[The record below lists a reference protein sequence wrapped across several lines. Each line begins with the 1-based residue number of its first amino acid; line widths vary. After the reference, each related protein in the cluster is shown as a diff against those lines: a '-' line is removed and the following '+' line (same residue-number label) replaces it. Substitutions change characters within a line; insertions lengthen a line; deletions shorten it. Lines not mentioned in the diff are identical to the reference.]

1 MKVLITG
8 ITGMAGSH
16 LAEHLLGQGN
26 CELHGTVRWR
36 SNKDNITAFEKRL
49 HLHECE
55 LRDPYSV
62 MGLLKEIRPQRIYH
76 LASQSN
82 VAASWNSPRETLVN
96 NITAQLNIFEAIR
109 QLDLP
114 DTRIHVAGSSE
125 EYGLVYKHELPVKEV
140 NPLRPLSPYAVSK
153 VTQDTL
159 AYQYHQSY
167 GLHVVRTRAF
177 NHTGPRRGDVF
188 VTSSF
193 ARQIVEIEMRKRE
206 PVIRVGN
213 LTAKR
218 DFTDIRD
225 VVKAYVI
232 ALERC
237 EAGSVYN
244 IGSGVAFSIKQVL
257 DLLLGMSKLI
267 IQVKEDPERLR
278 PSDVPV
284 MVSDSSQFM
293 RETGWLPQIP
303 FKQSLFDLLQYW
315 REKLGVRHTVCVSNQ
330 TAGVEN
336 GLSSSVQVGTCHAS
350 R

>member
-16 LAEHLLGQGN
+16 LAEYLLDQGN
-26 CELHGTVRWR
+26 CEIHGTVRWR
-36 SNKDNITAFEKRL
+36 SIRENIGSFEKDV

-55 LRDPYSV
+55 LRDPHAV
-62 MGLLKEIRPQRIYH
+62 IRLLKDIRPQRIYH

-82 VAASWNSPRETLVN
+82 VATSWNSPRETLVN
-96 NITAQLNIFEAIR
+96 NITAQLNIFEAVR
-109 QLDLP
+109 QLESL

-125 EYGLVYKHELPVKEV
+125 EYGLVYEHELPVKEA
-140 NPLRPLSPYAVSK
+140 NQLRPLSPYGVSK
-153 VTQDTL
+153 VAQDTL
-159 AYQYHQSY
+159 AYQYHKSY

-193 ARQIVEIEMRKRE
+193 ARQIVEIEIGERS
-206 PVIRVGN
+206 PIIRVGK
-213 LTAKR
+213 LDAKR

-237 EAGSVYN
+237 APGSVYN
-244 IGSGVAFSIKQVL
+244 IGSGTAYSIKQVL
-257 DLLLGMSKLI
+257 DLLLRMSKLI
-267 IQVKEDPERLR
+267 IQVKEDPSRMR

-284 MVSDSSQFM
+284 MVSDSSRFM
-293 RETGWLPQIP
+293 EETGWRPEIP

-315 REKLGVRHTVCVSNQ
+315 RAKLDNKGKNRELEQ
-330 TAGVEN
+330 LRE
-336 GLSSSVQVGTCHAS
+336 SVPHS
-350 R
+350 F

>member
-16 LAEHLLGQGN
+16 LAEYLLGQSN
-26 CELHGTVRWR
+26 WELHGTLRWR
-36 SNKDNITAFEKRL
+36 SNRDNIAAFEKGL

-55 LRDPYSV
+55 LRDPYAV
-62 MGLLKEIRPQRIYH
+62 MRLMKEIRPLRIYH

-109 QLDLP
+109 QLELL

-125 EYGLVYKHELPVKEV
+125 EYGLVYKHELPVKET

-159 AYQYHQSY
+159 AYQYHKSY

-193 ARQIVEIEMRKRE
+193 ARQIVEIEMGKRE

-213 LTAKR
+213 LKAKR

-237 EAGSVYN
+237 EAGSVFN
-244 IGSGVAFSIKQVL
+244 IGSGKSYSIKHVL
-257 DLLLGMSKLI
+257 DLLLGMSRLI
-267 IQVKEDPERLR
+267 IQVKEDPEKMR

-284 MVSDSSQFM
+284 MVSDSSRFM
-293 RETGWLPQIP
+293 QETGWRPQIP
-303 FKQSLFDLLQYW
+303 FKQSLLDLLQYW
-315 REKLGVRHTVCVSNQ
+315 REKLGVQHTVFVNAQ
-330 TAGVEN
+330 TAGLDN
-336 GLSSSVQVGTCHAS
+336 GLSRSEQFSTCRVG

>member
-159 AYQYHQSY
+159 AHQYHQSY

-193 ARQIVEIEMRKRE
+193 ARQIVEIEMGKRE

-213 LTAKR
+213 LKAKR

-232 ALERC
+232 ALEHC

-244 IGSGVAFSIKQVL
+244 IGSGVAVSIKQVL

-267 IQVKEDPERLR
+267 IQIKEDPEKMR

-284 MVSDSSQFM
+284 MVSDSSRFM
-293 RETGWLPQIP
+293 QQTGWRPRIP
-303 FKQSLFDLLQYW
+303 FKQSLLDLLQYW
-315 REKLGVRHTVCVSNQ
+315 REKLGRKQKTSGYTE
-330 TAGVEN
+330 TAATDN
-336 GLSSSVQVGTCHAS
+336 GLSGSAKLSTCHAS
-350 R
+350 G

>member
-16 LAEHLLGQGN
+16 LAEYLLGQGN
-26 CELHGTVRWR
+26 CEVHGTFRWR
-36 SNKDNITAFEKRL
+36 SNKDNISGFEKDL
-49 HLHECE
+49 YLHECE
-55 LRDPYSV
+55 LREPHAV
-62 MGLLKEIRPQRIYH
+62 IRLLQEIRPQRIYH

-96 NITAQLNIFEAIR
+96 NITAQLNIFEAVR
-109 QLDLP
+109 YLELL
-114 DTRIHVAGSSE
+114 DTRIHIAGSSE
-125 EYGLVYKHELPVKEV
+125 EYGMVYEHELPVKET
-140 NPLRPLSPYAVSK
+140 NELRPLSPYGVSK
-153 VTQDTL
+153 VAQDTL
-159 AYQYHQSY
+159 AYQYYKSY

-193 ARQIVEIEMRKRE
+193 ARQIVEIETGTRE

-213 LTAKR
+213 LEAKR

-237 EAGSVYN
+237 EPGSVYN
-244 IGSGVAFSIKQVL
+244 IGSGTACSIKQVM

-267 IQVKEDPERLR
+267 IEVKEDPARIR
-278 PSDVPV
+278 PSDVQV
-284 MVSDSSQFM
+284 LICDSSRFI
-293 RETGWLPQIP
+293 EKTGWKPQIP
-303 FKQSLFDLLQYW
+303 FKKTLSDLLEYW
-315 REKLGVRHTVCVSNQ
+315 REKIGRKGRNS
-330 TAGVEN
+330 
-336 GLSSSVQVGTCHAS
+336 
-350 R
+350 

>member
-16 LAEHLLGQGN
+16 LAEYLLDQGN

-96 NITAQLNIFEAIR
+96 NTTAQLNIFEAIR
-109 QLDLP
+109 QLDLA

-125 EYGLVYKHELPVKEV
+125 EYGLVYEHELPVKEI
-140 NPLRPLSPYAVSK
+140 NPLRPLSPYGVSK

-159 AYQYHQSY
+159 AYQYHKSY

-193 ARQIVEIEMRKRE
+193 ARQIVEIEMGKRE

-213 LTAKR
+213 LKAKR

-257 DLLLGMSKLI
+257 DLLLGMTKLI
-267 IQVKEDPERLR
+267 IQVKENPAQIR

-284 MVSDSSQFM
+284 MVSDSSRFM
-293 RETGWLPQIP
+293 QETGWRPQIP
-303 FKQSLFDLLQYW
+303 FKQSLLNLLQYW
-315 REKLGVRHTVCVSNQ
+315 REKLGRQHTVCANSP
-330 TAGVEN
+330 TAGIDN
-336 GLSSSVQVGTCHAS
+336 GLSGSAQLNTCRAS
-350 R
+350 G